1 MYHIRPATEA
11 DIPSLLAL
19 AHTGNYI
26 NLPPFQHR
34 LEQIVGMSQASFQS
48 ALAGPPAPG
57 HDRSQD
63 RYLFV
68 VDDGHGR
75 CVGTSSIRGGMGNR
89 QHPNLSFQILRII
102 RRSEVLRKDDEVT
115 GAPIVAGTSEHVYA
129 VLFQDP
135 YSPTELG
142 GNVLHPDL
150 RSQGIGKLLSY
161 ARFHYLRDHRPWFS
175 DRLLAEMMAPIEPYN
190 DGNPFWRKVA
200 RPFIGLSYQNADR
213 LSTHD
218 TQREFMYELLP
229 RLVNLSLLPTEVLDS
244 IGDVGPYTRS
254 AEGMLRAIGF
264 EDSHRIDPFDA
275 GPHLETRLSK
285 ITELAGEFHTV
296 RVVEQRAD
304 KSVDCILSAEV
315 DGSGFH
321 AIRDRVSIEGGEVR
335 LTPEAARTLDAA
347 TGDSVRVSRLDFQAA
362 PLRKKGLG
370 MPTIDLKSEFERV
383 RAENHPSMPLAAL
396 NVMDFAEIIERELDT
411 IRRDLAT
418 DPNPVPAPE
427 STQDAEATTT

>member
-1 MYHIRPATEA
+1 MYHIRPAIEA
-11 DIPSLLAL
+11 DLPSLLAL

-26 NLPPFQHR
+26 NLPPFQRR
-34 LEQIVGMSQASFQS
+34 LEQIVAMSRRSFQD
-48 ALAGPPAPG
+48 AMAGPPAPG

-75 CVGTSSIRGGMGNR
+75 CVGTSSIRGGMGSR
-89 QHPNLSFQILRII
+89 QHPNLSFQLLRII
-102 RRSEVLRKDDEVT
+102 RRSAVLRKDDEVT
-115 GAPIVAGTSEHVYA
+115 GAPIVAGTSEHIYA

-135 YSPTELG
+135 FSPTELG

-161 ARFHYLRDHRPWFS
+161 SRFHYLREHRPWFS

-229 RLVNLSLLPTEVLDS
+229 RLVDLTLLPSEVLDS
-244 IGDVGPYTRS
+244 IGGVGPYTRS

-285 ITELAGEFHTV
+285 MTALDATPREV
-296 RVVEQRAD
+296 RVVDQRPEGGI
-304 KSVDCILSAEV
+304 DCILSAEV
-315 DGSGFH
+315 DGRGFH
-321 AIRDRVSIEGGEVR
+321 AIRDRVLLDGNTVTMAS
-335 LTPEAARTLDAA
+335 EAALTLDAA
-347 TGDSVRVSRLDFQAA
+347 PGESVRVSRLDFAAA

-370 MPTIDLKSEFERV
+370 MPTIDLKSESERV

-396 NVMDFAEIIERELDT
+396 NVMDFAEIIERELDA
-411 IRRDLAT
+411 IRREIAT
-418 DPNPVPAPE
+418 DPNPIPAPE
-427 STQDAEATTT
+427 TAPNTEAAPS

>member
-1 MYHIRPATEA
+1 MFHIRPAAEA
-11 DIPSLLAL
+11 DLPSLLAL

-26 NLPPFQHR
+26 NLPPFPQR
-34 LEQIVGMSQASFQS
+34 LEQIVAMSQASFQAATAS
-48 ALAGPPAPG
+48 DTPYEG

-75 CVGTSSIRGGMGNR
+75 CVGTSSIRGGMGNSG
-89 QHPNLSFQILRII
+89 HPNLSFQLLRVI
-102 RRSEVLRKDDEVT
+102 RRSEVLRKDDEVS
-115 GAPIVAGTSEHVYA
+115 GAPIVGGSAEHIYA

-135 YSPTELG
+135 FSPTELG

-161 ARFHYLRDHRPWFS
+161 ARFHYLRDHSQWFS

-190 DGNPFWRKVA
+190 DGNPFWRQVA

-218 TQREFMYELLP
+218 AQREFMYELLP
-229 RLVNLSLLPTEVLDS
+229 RIVNLSLLSREVLDS
-244 IGDVGPYTRS
+244 IGGVGPYTKS

-285 ITELAGEFHTV
+285 IDAIDGAPH
-296 RVVEQRAD
+296 RVKVEERTPQTM
-304 KSVDCILSAEV
+304 VDCILSHET
-315 DGSGFH
+315 GTQPFH
-321 AIRDRVSIEGGEVR
+321 AVR
-335 LTPEAARTLDAA
+335 AKVGIDAETVTLDETAARTLSTAD
-347 TGDSVRVSRLDFQAA
+347 GDTIRVSRLDFDPA

-370 MPTIDLKSEFERV
+370 MPVIDLKSESERV
-383 RAENHPSMPLAAL
+383 RAENHPSMPLAAM
-396 NVMDFAEIIERELDT
+396 NVMDFAEIIERELDL
-411 IRRDLAT
+411 IRNELNSEARLAT
-418 DPNPVPAPE
+418 PARPIVNTE
-427 STQDAEATTT
+427 VSP